1 MLKENFSSSSH
12 IQQSLFQLLSS
23 PHRHAQ
29 VQGDHCGLGKIEIL
43 QPLQATKM
51 GGKKKKK
58 KINKTNIIN
67 DTDLFSLP
75 SGVG

>member
-1 MLKENFSSSSH
+1 M
-12 IQQSLFQLLSS
+12 
-23 PHRHAQ
+23 
-29 VQGDHCGLGKIEIL
+29 QGDHCGLGKIEIL

-51 GGKKKKK
+51 GEKKKKK
-58 KINKTNIIN
+58 KKKETNIIINN